1 MILLHYPWKFTIPRV
16 SVCETKKSSLSII
29 SRFDNETIFFLLL
42 LQYIFRVYIF
52 NFIEKITPED
62 IHRNA
67 QKGTDIITTI
77 KDQSQ
82 VMLKEQQQEPF
93 ENGQM
98 SSAENSRE
106 DNGVEQNTAMTT
118 HEISTAEIIDHNEQS
133 SIVDDIVFKVIMR
146 NFILD
151 FFIQLWRV

>member
-1 MILLHYPWKFTIPRV
+1 MIC
-16 SVCETKKSSLSII
+16 SNII
-29 SRFDNETIFFLLL
+29 RIFFSSLL

-52 NFIEKITPED
+52 NFIEKIAPED

-67 QKGTDIITTI
+67 QKGSDIITTI

-133 SIVDDIVFKVIMR
+133 SIVDDIVCKVIMR

-151 FFIQLWRV
+151 FYSNI